1 MTKILLDKMR
11 TAIKDNK
18 FFDFIANNYYQM
30 DKEDLKQIIMEMDWF
45 IYTENSRIQREAEQ
59 YVLEALEDEYL
70 NED

>member
-1 MTKILLDKMR
+1 MR

-45 IYTENSRIQREAEQ
+45 VYTQSPKMQREAEQ
-59 YVLEALEDEYL
+59 YVLSVLLGEDE
-70 NED
+70 D